1 MKYGRLPWSY
11 PAWWLDI
18 TFAAAVSASIS
29 LFTSTGR
36 AGLFIEQMHHAI
48 CAAGPA
54 NIAFI
59 PHTENGESVQSKA
72 AAGVCGVEG
81 NADRRRHFS

>member
-1 MKYGRLPWSY
+1 MKYGRLSWCY

-18 TFAAAVSASIS
+18 NFAAAVSASIS

-36 AGLFIEQMHHAI
+36 AGLFIEQMDHAI
-48 CAAGPA
+48 GTAGPV

-59 PHTENGESVQSKA
+59 PHTEMVRAFKARPSCLRYGEK
-72 AAGVCGVEG
+72 
-81 NADRRRHFS
+81 R